1 MYWWHAV
8 SFTERQADDVMLI
21 DSNLKVPPSEPS
33 HPFVVARCFHTC
45 HHKKVYF
52 VSQHSL
58 KSVKKLPGDKP
69 LHEKTWPGL

>member
-33 HPFVVARCFHTC
+33 LGQLACFTGPDM
-45 HHKKVYF
+45 VRTAIP
-52 VSQHSL
+52 SPSL
-58 KSVKKLPGDKP
+58 SHFSL
-69 LHEKTWPGL
+69 LIH